1 MVVVI
6 VLTVL
11 TVGLCMMA
19 LWSARIQRDFRDD
32 LDEMYRLEMEC
43 SHVHRM
49 RKLQEDQKKK

>member
-1 MVVVI
+1 MVVLI
-6 VLTVL
+6 VMTVL

-19 LWSARIQRDFRDD
+19 LWSSRIQRDLRND

-43 SHVHRM
+43 SHVHRI

>member
-1 MVVVI
+1 MVVLI
-6 VLTVL
+6 VMTVL

-19 LWSARIQRDFRDD
+19 LWSSRIQRDLRDD

>member
-1 MVVVI
+1 MVVLI
-6 VLTVL
+6 VMTVL

-19 LWSARIQRDFRDD
+19 LWSSRIQRDLRND

>member
-1 MVVVI
+1 MVVLI
-6 VLTVL
+6 VMTVL
-11 TVGLCMMA
+11 TVGLCMIA
-19 LWSARIQRDFRDD
+19 LWSSRIQRDLRND

>member
-1 MVVVI
+1 MVVMI

-11 TVGLCMMA
+11 TVGFCMMA
-19 LWSARIQRDFRDD
+19 LWSSRIQRDLRND

>member
-1 MVVVI
+1 MVVMI

-19 LWSARIQRDFRDD
+19 LWSSRIQRDLRDD

-43 SHVHRM
+43 SHVQRM
-49 RKLQEDQKKK
+49 KKLQEDLKK

>member
-1 MVVVI
+1 MVVLI
-6 VLTVL
+6 VMTVL
-11 TVGLCMMA
+11 TVGLCMIA
-19 LWSARIQRDFRDD
+19 LWSSRIQRDLRDD

>member
-1 MVVVI
+1 MIVVL

-19 LWSARIQRDFRDD
+19 LWSSRIQRDLRDD

-43 SHVHRM
+43 SHVQRM
-49 RKLQEDQKKK
+49 KKLQEDLKK

>member
-6 VLTVL
+6 VITVL

-19 LWSARIQRDFRDD
+19 LWSSRIQRDLRDD

-43 SHVHRM
+43 SHVQRM
-49 RKLQEDQKKK
+49 KKLQEDLKK